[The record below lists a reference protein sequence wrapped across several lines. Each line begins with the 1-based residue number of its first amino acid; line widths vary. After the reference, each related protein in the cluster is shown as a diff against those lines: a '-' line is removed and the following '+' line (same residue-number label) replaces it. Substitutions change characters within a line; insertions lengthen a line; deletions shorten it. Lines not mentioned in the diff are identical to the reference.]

1 LSLLDLPTMTLAI
14 IAVAFLLGST
24 VKGALGAGIPAVGMP
39 IMVMVI
45 EPALA
50 ASLFVVPV
58 MISNFWQIWQA
69 GQYGEAFRRFWPF
82 LITLVIGVWMG
93 AGLLTTVD
101 PDLLALTL
109 GIVVMGTTLGQ
120 MFVREIRGLRGRAGY
135 VHPVGGFLLGL
146 CGGATGMFA
155 PTIVYFAA
163 LRLDKDLFVTQL
175 ALVAMSGSLSLYARL
190 IVEGRLHFPQLQLSC
205 YALIPTA
212 IGITVGFWAR
222 KRMSEL
228 VFRRAVWTA
237 LLALGAALIWRGLAG
252 DLG

>member
-1 LSLLDLPTMTLAI
+1 LNPLELPVSTLAI
-14 IAVAFLLGST
+14 IALAFLLGST

-58 MISNFWQIWQA
+58 ALSNVWQIWQA
-69 GQYGEAFRRFWPF
+69 GHYREAIRRFWPF
-82 LITLVIGVWMG
+82 LVTLMIGVWLG
-93 AGLLTTVD
+93 VGLLTTVE
-101 PDLLALTL
+101 PRILALVL
-109 GIVVMGTTLGQ
+109 GCVVVGTTLGQ
-120 MFVREIRGLRGRAGY
+120 MFVREIRSLRGRAGY
-135 VHPVGGFLLGL
+135 VHPIGGFLLGV
-146 CGGATGMFA
+146 CSGATGMLA

-175 ALVAMSGSLSLYARL
+175 ALVASCGSFALYARL
-190 IVEGRLHFPQLQLSC
+190 IVEGRLHFPQLELST

-222 KRMSEL
+222 KRMSKV
-228 VFRRAVWTA
+228 VFRRAVWTG
-237 LLALGAALIWRGLAG
+237 LLALGSALILRGLG
-252 DLG
+252 VFS